1 MPPTDPNATPPAPP
15 NDPTWV
21 LLKDAVADALELAPD
36 RWPDALTKAL
46 QGDADLIK
54 QATAMLRAASGSTA
68 QLHPKLDAYVGN
80 DGPDPYALLNKDIG
94 GYTVERLIAEGGM
107 GAVYAAQQ
115 AHPKRTVALKVL
127 RPGSVADSTRMRF
140 GREVTALGRLKH
152 PNIAQI
158 YDAGVYRPAEGS
170 KLPYLAME
178 YVDGSSLTDYA
189 RNHTGRLDEQ
199 LTLMIKVA
207 DAVHAA
213 HQQAIIHRDLKPANI
228 LVDRD
233 GEPKVLDFGI
243 ARLADENSIDFTSHT
258 ATGAILGTLAY
269 MSPEQVTGNASA
281 ADARADVYAMGVML
295 YEIVMGKPPVDVKNQ
310 PLPVALQRISEDRT
324 ISLGPN
330 YDSDLQTIIATAME
344 HDPARRYGSASELA
358 ADLRRYLANDPIAA
372 RPPTTRYL
380 LTKFA
385 QRHRGP
391 LFAAVAFVLL
401 LIGATAF
408 ASVGFLRAES
418 QRKDAVAAR
427 DDAEAQRTIAEGA
440 TAEALLQRNI
450 AREREREAQAAR
462 ALAATERDKAI
473 EEQERAESATAEALA
488 QSNIAR
494 EREREAQAARALAAT
509 ERDKA
514 IEAQERAEAINQ
526 FLNQMLGAADPE
538 ELGRGVTLL
547 ETIDVYLGQVE
558 TTFAGQPRTRAEI
571 YTTLGWVY
579 FSVGDYGKAKP
590 ILQNAIALYEQT
602 LGRNAYDTLIAVNH
616 LSSVYDESGDYDA
629 LAELLDD
636 RLPAAIASLGRGN
649 DAVLHL
655 QMMKAALLD
664 HRGQYPEADAQFK
677 DTIETAQESLGPTHP
692 LTLTYMNNYSGF
704 LIEQDQY
711 GRAEA
716 LLRTVVK
723 HRQADPDASIQDR
736 AVALSNLASVI
747 ETLGRYDEAEAI
759 YNETIPQVTQAL
771 GEEHTTTMSLMMA
784 HATTLMSLGRADE
797 ACALSQRVVELRR
810 EHFGP
815 DHIDTMLAMNNYAVQ
830 LGYAGR
836 HEEGVAVAQTAYE
849 GALAQLGSAHPL
861 VWQAEQNY
869 AVALSNVDRS
879 DEALPLLKLG
889 LERLE
894 ATLGDTH
901 PKTII
906 QANNYAMTLFE
917 LGRNA
922 EALLIGEACIRSAA
936 QTLPDPVIAQLHRN
950 AGRYA
955 MADEQFELAEQHLLT
970 SYEMLLDEPGGVN
983 RRRTAMFTA
992 DLYAAWG
999 KPEREAEFRAISEGD
1014 E

>member
-1 MPPTDPNATPPAPP
+1 MPPTDPPATPPPAPSA
-15 NDPTWV
+15 DPTWV
-21 LLKDAVADALELAPD
+21 LLKDAVADAMDLEPD
-36 RWPDALTKAL
+36 RWPDALSKAL
-46 QGDADLIK
+46 GADTELIE
-54 QATAMLRAASGSTA
+54 QATAMLRAASSSTA
-68 QLHPKLDAYVGN
+68 QLHPGLDAYVGN
-80 DGPDPYALLNKDIG
+80 DGPDPYALINKVIG

-107 GAVYAAQQ
+107 GRGLRRQTGTPRA
-115 AHPKRTVALKVL
+115 RTVALKVL

-170 KLPYLAME
+170 KLPYLVME

-189 RNHTGRLDEQ
+189 RNKADNLDDK

-269 MSPEQVTGNASA
+269 MSPEQVKGNASA

-310 PLPVALQRISEDRT
+310 PLPVALQRISEERT
-324 ISLGPN
+324 IHLGVG

-391 LFAAVAFVLL
+391 LIAAVAFVLL
-401 LIGATAF
+401 LLGATIL

-427 DDAEAQRTIAEGA
+427 DEAQAQRSIAQDA
-440 TAEALLQRNI
+440 TADALDQRNI
-450 AREREREAQAAR
+450 AQSATEEALAQRNLARDREQEAQAAR
-462 ALAATERDKAI
+462 AETAIERDKAV
-473 EEQERAESATAEALA
+473 EEQQR
-488 QSNIAR
+488 
-494 EREREAQAARALAAT
+494 AQA
-509 ERDKA
+509 
-514 IEAQERAEAINQ
+514 INR
-526 FLNQMLGAADPE
+526 FMNDMLGAADPD
-538 ELGRGVTLL
+538 ELGRNVTLL
-547 ETIDVYLGQVE
+547 ETIDYYIGQVE
-558 TTFAGQPRTRAEI
+558 TAFADQPQTRAEI

-579 FSVGDYGKAKP
+579 FAVGDYDKAQP
-590 ILQNAIALYEQT
+590 ILQNAITLYEQT
-602 LGRNAYDTLIAVNH
+602 LGPHAYDTYLAVNH
-616 LSSVYDESGDYDA
+616 LASVYEESGDFDA
-629 LAELLDD
+629 LDELLAD
-636 RLPAAIASLGRGN
+636 RLPVAIEALGKGN

-655 QMMKAALLD
+655 QMMQAALYS
-664 HRGQYPEADAQFK
+664 HRGLYRQADAQF
-677 DTIETAQESLGPTHP
+677 IETIDTAQDALGPTHT

-704 LIEQDQY
+704 LIEQDDY
-711 GRAEA
+711 ESAES

-723 HRQADPDASIQDR
+723 HREADPGVSVQDR
-736 AVALSNLASVI
+736 AIARSNLAGVLES
-747 ETLGRYDEAEAI
+747 LGRYDEAEAI
-759 YNETIPQVTQAL
+759 YGETVPLVTEAL
-771 GEEHTTTMSLMMA
+771 GEGHTTTMSLMMA
-784 HATTLMSLGRADE
+784 HATTLMSLGRADA
-797 ACALSQRVVELRR
+797 ACELSGRVVELRR

-815 DHIDTMLAMNNYAVQ
+815 DHIDTFLAMNNYAVQ

-836 HEEGVAVAQTAYE
+836 HDEGVAVAQAAYE
-849 GALAQLGSAHPL
+849 GARAQLGSAHPL

-869 AVALSNVDRS
+869 AVALSNVERS

-894 ATLGDTH
+894 ATLGQTH

-917 LGRNA
+917 LGRNT
-922 EALLIGEACIRSAA
+922 EALDIGEACIENAA
-936 QTLPDPVIAQLHRN
+936 ETLPDPVIAQLHRN

-955 MADEQFELAEQHLLT
+955 MADEQFELAEEHLLT
-970 SYEMLLDEPGGVN
+970 SYEMLIDEPGGAN

-992 DLYAAWG
+992 DLYATWG
-999 KPEREAEFRAISEGD
+999 KPEREAEFRAISEGA